1 MLLSLICIAIGIY
14 GVISLFNIIKGGKDR
29 K

>member
-14 GVISLFNIIKGGKDR
+14 GVINLFNIIKGGKDW